1 MRATLLII
9 SMTTLIAIP
18 IKNSQES
25 SKHTSTAFETSRPIE
40 ISAGNQAVYLAK
52 PDIDGVRTG
61 PPNPPIP
68 PIRPPLMA
76 VQSQPQNELELPNRQ
91 RSFAQR
97 KPA

>member
-9 SMTTLIAIP
+9 SMITLIQLP
-18 IKNSQES
+18 IKSSQES
-25 SKHTSTAFETSRPIE
+25 SKHTSTTLETSRPIE
-40 ISAGNQAVYLAK
+40 ISSGNQAVYLAK